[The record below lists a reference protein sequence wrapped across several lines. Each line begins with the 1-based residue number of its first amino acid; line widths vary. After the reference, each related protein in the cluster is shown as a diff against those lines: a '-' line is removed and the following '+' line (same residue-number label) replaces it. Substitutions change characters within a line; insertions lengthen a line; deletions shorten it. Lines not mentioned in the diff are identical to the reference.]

1 MVNNEDFQEIYT
13 TVADQTAQYPIPF
26 LYFFNPADGK
36 PELTVYLNDNEL
48 EYQNDYTLSPS
59 GLQLVVAPEAGQQLT
74 ITRAPTFEQLT
85 DFQTGIID
93 PEQIENSF
101 DRSVMR
107 DIFVRGAVDSLG
119 EQIESE
125 FDSLAPVAWS
135 GSYNDLTDVPG
146 GLTQVQSDWNQ
157 TDNTQPDYIKN
168 KPTIPAAQVQ
178 SDWNQSNS
186 ASVDY
191 IKNKPTIPDA
201 QVQSEWNQTDSTKPD
216 YIKNKPAE
224 PAAQVQSD
232 WNQSD
237 VSKPDYIKNK
247 PTIPVV
253 PTIGDGTITINQ
265 GGALKGT
272 FSVNQT
278 GNTTIYLDS
287 GGGGGGGGAV
297 ESVNGYTGAVFLTAA
312 DVNALPDTTVIPAAQ
327 IQSDWNQSD
336 VTSLDYIKNKPS
348 IPAGQ
353 IQSDW
358 NQSDNTKLDYIK
370 NKPSIP
376 AAQIQSDWS
385 QSDVTSLD
393 YIKNKPTN
401 LVSTN
406 TAQTISGIKT
416 FTGDIVLSDTTSI
429 KNSTS
434 GTNTTLLYK
443 DSTGAHVG
451 AITTSLKLHG
461 SDTRPTYNGN
471 NLALYSDITAG
482 TLPSQTGNS
491 GKFLTTNGTDASWAT
506 INAIQNEATGSGSIA
521 IGGATATLGGAVSI
535 GNTASAASQG
545 VAIGSSANAKTN
557 GVSIGY
563 YSTAQA
569 QGVAIGVYSSLST
582 GATHSTAVGYYAQA
596 YAKGAI
602 QLGYGTNST
611 AGTFNV
617 GLTTDGTTWNNY
629 TLLGASGT
637 IPAARMASV
646 PVSDGT
652 YVLQLTV
659 TSGVPT
665 LSWVSYN
672 SNSSSYTYP
681 AN

>member
-1 MVNNEDFQEIYT
+1 MVNNEDFQASYT

-36 PELTVYLNDNEL
+36 PELIVYLNDNEL

-59 GLQLVVAPEAGQQLT
+59 GLQLVAAPEAGQQLT
-74 ITRAPTFEQLT
+74 ITRVPTFEQLT

-93 PEQIENSF
+93 PEQIEDSF

-107 DIFVRGAVDSLG
+107 DIFVRGEVDSLG

-146 GLTQVQSDWNQ
+146 GLTQIQSDWNQ

-178 SDWNQSNS
+178 SDWNQ
-186 ASVDY
+186 
-191 IKNKPTIPDA
+191 
-201 QVQSEWNQTDSTKPD
+201 TDSTKPD
-216 YIKNKPAE
+216 YIKNKPSE

-312 DVNALPDTTVIPAAQ
+312 DVHALPDTTVIPAA
-327 IQSDWNQSD
+327 
-336 VTSLDYIKNKPS
+336 
-348 IPAGQ
+348 Q

-406 TAQTISGIKT
+406 TAQTISGLKT

-451 AITTSLKLHG
+451 ATTTSLKLHG

-535 GNTASAASQG
+535 GDTASAASQAVGIG
-545 VAIGSSANAKTN
+545 VSATAKTN

-563 YSTAQA
+563 HSTAQA
-569 QGVAIGVYSSLST
+569 QGVAIGVYSSLGT
-582 GATHSTAVGYYAQA
+582 GATHSTAVGYYAQT

>member
-59 GLQLVVAPEAGQQLT
+59 GLQLVTAPEAGRQLT

-119 EQIESE
+119 EQVEAE
-125 FDSLAPVAWS
+125 FNNLAPVAWS

-146 GLTQVQSDWNQ
+146 GLTQVQSDWSQ
-157 TDNTQPDYIKN
+157 ADNTQPDYIKN

-191 IKNKPTIPDA
+191 IKNKPTI
-201 QVQSEWNQTDSTKPD
+201 
-216 YIKNKPAE
+216 

-287 GGGGGGGGAV
+287 GGGGGGAV
-297 ESVNGYTGAVFLTAA
+297 ESVNGYTGAVYLTAA
-312 DVNALPDTTVIPAAQ
+312 DVHALPDTTVIPAAQ

-336 VTSLDYIKNKPS
+336 
-348 IPAGQ
+348 
-353 IQSDW
+353 
-358 NQSDNTKLDYIK
+358 NTK
-370 NKPSIP
+370 
-376 AAQIQSDWS
+376 
-385 QSDVTSLD
+385 LD

-406 TAQTISGIKT
+406 TAQTISGLKT
-416 FTGDIVLSDTTSI
+416 FTGDIVLSGTTSI

-482 TLPSQTGNS
+482 TLPDQTGNS
-491 GKFLTTNGTDASWAT
+491 GKFLTTDGSAASWADALV
-506 INAIQNEATGSGSIA
+506 NAKDLSASTTSISIGNSTTNSWSVAVGTEITQSDARNVAIGYKSIVSGGSCVAIGFRAECSSGS
-521 IGGATATLGGAVSI
+521 VSI
-535 GNTASAASQG
+535 GKDAKANGVYNVVIGQEAVGASGGQS
-545 VAIGSSANAKTN
+545 VAIGYDATASYGN
-557 GVSIGY
+557 SIALGRG
-563 YSTAQA
+563 AH
-569 QGVAIGVYSSLST
+569 T
-582 GATHSTAVGYYAQA
+582 GSIY
-596 YAKGAI
+596 GAI
-602 QLGYGTNST
+602 QIGPGTNST
-611 AGTFNV
+611 AGTLQI
-617 GLTTDGTTWNNY
+617 GLGTNASSSTY
-629 TLLGASGT
+629 TSYRLLDSDGT
-637 IPAARMASV
+637 IPAARMATL
-646 PVSDGT
+646 PANDGT
-652 YVLQLTV
+652 YVLQLTIS
-659 TSGVPT
+659 SGVPT

>member
-1 MVNNEDFQEIYT
+1 MVNNEDFQASYT

-36 PELTVYLNDNEL
+36 PELSVYLNDNEL
-48 EYQNDYTLSPS
+48 QYQNDYTLSPS
-59 GLQLVVAPEAGQQLT
+59 GLQLVAAPEAGQQLT

-93 PEQIENSF
+93 PEQIEDSF

-107 DIFVRGAVDSLG
+107 DIFVRGEVDSLG

-125 FDSLAPVAWS
+125 LDSLAPVAWS

-157 TDNTQPDYIKN
+157 ADNTQPDYIKN

-191 IKNKPTIPDA
+191 IKNKPTIPD
-201 QVQSEWNQTDSTKPD
+201 
-216 YIKNKPAE
+216 
-224 PAAQVQSD
+224 AQVQSD

-336 VTSLDYIKNKPS
+336 NTS
-348 IPAGQ
+348 
-353 IQSDW
+353 
-358 NQSDNTKLDYIK
+358 LDYIK

-385 QSDVTSLD
+385 QSDVASLD

-406 TAQTISGIKT
+406 TAQTISGLKT

-451 AITTSLKLHG
+451 ATTTSLKLHG

-482 TLPSQTGNS
+482 TLPDQTGNS
-491 GKFLTTNGTDASWAT
+491 GKFLTTDGTDASWSDKPLV
-506 INAIQNEATGSGSIA
+506 N
-521 IGGATATLGGAVSI
+521 GATNTGALAI
-535 GNTASAASQG
+535 GNTASSNYS
-545 VAIGSSANAKTN
+545 VAIGDNISSCAKYS
-557 GVSIGY
+557 VAVGY
-563 YSTAQA
+563 DAGTGTSSNDYD
-569 QGVAIGVYSSLST
+569 VAIGWNST
-582 GATHSTAVGYYAQA
+582 AVLENSTAVGADAHATSSMNTAIGALSFTQQKYTVALGYKSQA
-596 YAKGAI
+596 RAKGAI
-602 QLGYGTNST
+602 QLGLGTNT
-611 AGTFNV
+611 NAGTFQV
-617 GLTTDGTTWNNY
+617 GLGTTDNESNY
-629 TLLGASGT
+629 TSYCLLESDGT
-637 IPAARMASV
+637 IPAARMATL
-646 PVSDGT
+646 PANDGT
-652 YVLQLTV
+652 YVLQLTIS
-659 TSGVPT
+659 SGVPT

-672 SNSSSYTYP
+672 SN
-681 AN
+681 